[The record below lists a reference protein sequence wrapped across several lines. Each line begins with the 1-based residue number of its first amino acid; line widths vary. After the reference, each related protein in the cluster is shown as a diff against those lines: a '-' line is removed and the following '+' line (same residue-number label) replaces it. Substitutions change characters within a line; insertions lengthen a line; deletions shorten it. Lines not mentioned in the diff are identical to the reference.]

1 MTLDLDALTL
11 TAGAHEDRGNGLCLM
26 EAVAWFAG
34 EGHSDHPVCVSPVL
48 GAFGRVLNDVLP
60 DGRRQDL
67 KPLVPL
73 LPGTAGDGKDQ
84 VRGLMAADWL
94 VRVYLPAWLELAGL
108 DAGEL
113 RGLPVLDSGDAAAAA
128 QPVLDSARARAAAAW
143 DIAGD
148 AAWDAAG
155 AAACEAAWDAAFDAA
170 WDAARDAPWD
180 APWVAAWVAARDAAR
195 DAAGDAA
202 GNALAPTVIMLQD
215 SAVILFRRMIAGVPG
230 E

>member
-113 RGLPVLDSGDAAAAA
+113 RGLPVLDS
-128 QPVLDSARARAAAAW
+128 ARARAAAAW
-143 DIAGD
+143 DIAWD
-148 AAWDAAG
+148 AAWVAAG

-195 DAAGDAA
+195 DAAWVAA

>member
-143 DIAGD
+143 DIAWDTAGAASGA
-148 AAWDAAG
+148 AAWDAS
-155 AAACEAAWDAAFDAA
+155 WDAA
-170 WDAARDAPWD
+170 WDAPWD

-195 DAAGDAA
+195 DAAWVAA